1 MIIIDILAA
10 IILLILLIGYII
22 AGVFIA
28 MFLFDDS
35 GNKLLKKYSWIVF
48 PLVTIFWLPGIIV
61 LAVWCLFESYID
73 VVRRAF
79 KIK

>member
-1 MIIIDILAA
+1 MIIIDILVA
-10 IILLILLIGYII
+10 IILLILLIGYIV
-22 AGVFIA
+22 AGVFVA

-35 GNKLLKKYSWIVF
+35 GNRLLKKYSWIVL